1 MYSALLKNLCV
12 RLNGA
17 LALEE
22 VSFSAEHP
30 TFLSVIGPNGAGKT
44 TLLKAMMGLIRPFSG
59 TIKVLGLDPIKDGSA
74 LRRVVGYV
82 PQRDRITREVPMK
95 VKEVVLMG
103 LVARKSPPRTASQ
116 WDVESAKEALR
127 LVGLEDLWNKPFSE
141 LSGGQQQ
148 RVLIARCL
156 AFKPKLLLLDE
167 PFSGVDIKT
176 QLAILGL
183 LRRLKDEHEASVF
196 LVAHD
201 INPLVDVS
209 EKILLLN
216 RRVVAYGRPKEVL
229 TEEKLREVY
238 GGGIKVVTYGD
249 KCFAITGDAHA

>member
-1 MYSALLKNLCV
+1 MYSALLKGLSV
-12 RLNGA
+12 KLDGT

-44 TLLKAMMGLIRPFSG
+44 TLLKAMMGLIRPASG
-59 TIKVLGLDPIKDGSA
+59 TVRVLGLDPTKGGSA

-95 VKEVVLMG
+95 VREVVLMG
-103 LVARKSPPRTASQ
+103 LVARKPPPRMASQ
-116 WDVESAKEALR
+116 GDLESAKEALR
-127 LVGLEDLWNKPFSE
+127 LVELEHLWDKPFSE

-176 QLAILGL
+176 QLAILGFL
-183 LRRLKDEHEASVF
+183 KGLKDERGVSVF
-196 LVAHD
+196 LVTHD

-238 GGGIKVVTYGD
+238 GGGIKIVTYGD